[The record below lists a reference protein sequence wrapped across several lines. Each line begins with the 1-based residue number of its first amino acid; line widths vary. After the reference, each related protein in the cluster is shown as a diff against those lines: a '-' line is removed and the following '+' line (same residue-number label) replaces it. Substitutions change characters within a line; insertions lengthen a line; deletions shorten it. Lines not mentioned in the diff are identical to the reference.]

1 MTKKEYLEYGK
12 EYLTLKSSIEQWKFG
27 ISLEKKFPKA
37 KFKIF
42 EKWMNYVN
50 QSESHIKRQQTKEYY
65 LNRLEYML
73 SAKK

>member
-42 EKWMNYVN
+42 EKWMKDVN
-50 QSESHIKRQQTKEYY
+50 SHESHIKTMQSNEFYMK
-65 LNRLEYML
+65 RLEMWL
-73 SAKK
+73 SKK

>member
-1 MTKKEYLEYGK
+1 MTKQDYLDYGK

-27 ISLEKKFPKA
+27 ISIEKKFPKA

-42 EKWMNYVN
+42 EKWMIFVN
-50 QSESHIKRQQTKEYY
+50 QSESNTKRQQTKAYY
-65 LNRLEYML
+65 LDRLEYML